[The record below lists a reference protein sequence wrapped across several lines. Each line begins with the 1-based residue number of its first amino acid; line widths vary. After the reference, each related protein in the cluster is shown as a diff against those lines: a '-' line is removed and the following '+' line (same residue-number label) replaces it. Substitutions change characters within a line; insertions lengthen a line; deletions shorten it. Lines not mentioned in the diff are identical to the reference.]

1 MRICARRASLT
12 VLAVCVVGTVR
23 AVQTPA
29 AGTQQ
34 MGQAWRHFSKGVSYN
49 RDGSVDKCLFCD
61 FAAQRQAKTLMHED
75 DSCVAFLPLDIS
87 AVQHFLVVPKAHIAT
102 VSAWQVISVNCT
114 LTCLSLGH
122 DLRS

>member
-1 MRICARRASLT
+1 MRICARRAPLV
-12 VLAVCVVGTVR
+12 VLGVCIVDGVR

-29 AGTQQ
+29 AGAKQ
-34 MGQAWRHFSKGVSYN
+34 MGQAWHTSKGVSYN

-61 FAAQRQAKTLMHED
+61 FAAKRQPKTSLRED

-102 VSAWQVISVNCT
+102 VSA
-114 LTCLSLGH
+114 
-122 DLRS
+122 